1 MWGRRKK
8 RRDFRLFKLNRMDE
22 LQISE
27 RKFVKIQAS
36 MPDLSDERIFPG
48 GIKVKALFEPE
59 CKWRLVEEFGTGSFK
74 EYRDGRLLFQADY
87 TDKENL
93 IEWLLSFG
101 EKAELIEPE
110 KLRAEIINRIEE
122 MKKKYND

>member
-1 MWGRRKK
+1 MWGWCLDRQ
-8 RRDFRLFKLNRMDE
+8 DFRLFKLNRMDE

>member
-1 MWGRRKK
+1 
-8 RRDFRLFKLNRMDE
+8 
-22 LQISE
+22 
-27 RKFVKIQAS
+27 

-59 CKWRLVEEFGTGSFK
+59 CKWRLVQEFGTGSFK

>member
-1 MWGRRKK
+1 MCGDAVKNAEI
-8 RRDFRLFKLNRMDE
+8 FGCSNRTGWMNC
-22 LQISE
+22 
-27 RKFVKIQAS
+27 KY
-36 MPDLSDERIFPG
+36 LS
-48 GIKVKALFEPE
+48 
-59 CKWRLVEEFGTGSFK
+59 GSFK